1 MSVPV
6 PPWRR
11 APRPVPSRPPLSQ
24 ESIVGAALAILD
36 REGLDA
42 VTTRRVAQ
50 ALGTGPASLYA
61 HISSKD
67 ELHELVLDRVL
78 GEVTAPAPDPARWQ
92 EQIKELVRSTLRVL
106 DAHPGIARVMVAH
119 IPTAPNALRI
129 TEGTLAILRAG
140 RLPDQIAAYA
150 VDLLNLYGT
159 AVAVETCTYVA
170 QGMDEASSAARLA
183 QIGDYFASLPAA
195 LFPNLIALRGLL
207 MHGGGD
213 ERFEFGL
220 DILVRGLAAW
230 AEPPAASAGDA
241 ALAPEAE

>member
-11 APRPVPSRPPLSQ
+11 APRPTPSRPPLSQ
-24 ESIVGAALAILD
+24 ESIVEAALDILD

-67 ELHELVLDRVL
+67 ELHELILDRVL
-78 GEVTAPAPDPARWQ
+78 GEVTAPTPDPARWQ
-92 EQIKELVRSTLRVL
+92 EQIKELMRASVRVL
-106 DAHPGIARVMVAH
+106 NAHPGIARVMVAH
-119 IPTAPNALRI
+119 IPIGPNALMI

-140 RLPDQIAAYA
+140 RLPDQVAAYA
-150 VDLLNLYGT
+150 VDLLGLYGT

-170 QGMDEASSAARLA
+170 QGMDEASGAARLA
-183 QIGDYFASLPAA
+183 QISDYVASLPVA
-195 LFPNLIALRGLL
+195 LFPNLVALTHLL
-207 MHGGGD
+207 MRGGGD

-220 DILVRGLAAW
+220 DIRVRGLAEW
-230 AEPPAASAGDA
+230 AQPPPASGGDA
-241 ALAPEAE
+241 LPERGSE